1 MEKLNVLIADDED
14 NIAQLLERILSSK
27 GYNIFVANNGE
38 EAFEIVKTNHIDI
51 VLSDIRMPKL
61 DGISLLKKIKDFD
74 SFIEVLIM
82 TAFADVETAIDA
94 IKMGARDYIRKP
106 FDLEEVVEAVDKA
119 AMIVGHNID
128 NDMHEYQ
135 SDEILVAKSPQM
147 QKLKKLIGKIAASMA
162 TVNIYGETGVGK
174 ELVAK
179 SIHEHSDR
187 KDKAFIKV
195 NCSAFPE
202 TLLESELF
210 GYEKGAFTGAFSKKL
225 GRFELADGGTIF
237 LDEIGDISPLIQL
250 KLLRVIQQKEF
261 ERLGGTKTLP
271 LDIRVITATNKNLKD
286 LVKSG
291 LFREDLYYRLNVIP
305 VDVSP
310 LRDRKEDIESL
321 LNTFI
326 SATSKVNRKEAK
338 KISKDALSAL
348 ITYNWPGNV
357 RELENIVERV
367 MVISDKD
374 TIGIDDL
381 PEYIRTSSSEESSPI
396 QALKTLKDEV
406 EEQVIREAIDECSGN
421 MTRAAEKLGISRRSL
436 YRKVRKYEIET

>member
-1 MEKLNVLIADDED
+1 MKNLNLLIADDED
-14 NIAQLLERILSSK
+14 NIAQLLERILKDK
-27 GYNIFVANNGE
+27 GYNIFIANDGE
-38 EAFEIVKTNHIDI
+38 EAFEIVKINHIDI
-51 VLSDIRMPKL
+51 VISDIRMPKI
-61 DGISLLKKIKDFD
+61 DGISLLKKIKEFD

-82 TAFADVETAIDA
+82 TAFADLETAIEA

-106 FDLEEVVEAVDKA
+106 FDIEEVLEAVDKTSL
-119 AMIVGHNID
+119 IVGHKID
-128 NDMHEYQ
+128 NDMHDYK

-147 QKLKKLIGKIAASMA
+147 KKIKELIEKVAVSMA

-179 SIHEHSDR
+179 AIHELSDR
-187 KDKAFIKV
+187 KDKSFIKV

-210 GYEKGAFTGAFSKKL
+210 GYEKGAFTGAFSRKL

-261 ERLGGTKTLP
+261 ERLGGTKTIP
-271 LDIRVITATNKNLKD
+271 LDIRVITATNKNLKE
-286 LVKSG
+286 LVKNG
-291 LFREDLYYRLNVIP
+291 KFREDLYYRLNVIP
-305 VDVSP
+305 IDVAP
-310 LRDRKEDIESL
+310 LRERKEDIESL

-326 SATSKVNRKEAK
+326 EVTSKANKSKIKTISKEA
-338 KISKDALSAL
+338 LSYL
-348 ITYNWPGNV
+348 TSYNWPGNV

-374 TIGIDDL
+374 VISVEDL
-381 PEYIRTSSSEESSPI
+381 PDHITSALESTQSSILRTV
-396 QALKTLKDEV
+396 KDEV
-406 EEQVIREAIDECSGN
+406 EQQVIRDAINDSYGN
-421 MTRAAEKLGISRRSL
+421 MTKAAEKLGISRRSL
-436 YRKVRKYEIET
+436 YRKVRKYEIE